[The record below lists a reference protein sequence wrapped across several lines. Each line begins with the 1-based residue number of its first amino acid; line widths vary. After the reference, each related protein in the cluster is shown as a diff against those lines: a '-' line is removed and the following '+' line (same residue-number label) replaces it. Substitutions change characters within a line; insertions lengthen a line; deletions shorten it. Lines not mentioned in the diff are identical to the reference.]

1 MMLTTTPIPMPK
13 ATYRIES
20 SATEATV
27 SIGIRSQALYLIVTV
42 VVVVVVAAVV
52 VAVEVVSTPRH
63 VVDHATQESFVV
75 ATDPS
80 SHGNPSQIPSA
91 THDVGPGVPV

>member
-1 MMLTTTPIPMPK
+1 M
-13 ATYRIES
+13 
-20 SATEATV
+20 
-27 SIGIRSQALYLIVTV
+27 
-42 VVVVVVAAVV
+42 VVAAVV